1 MDIEYCTQVL
11 IVLTFYLEPIVSLKF
26 NSVVSWVELQIEGET
41 QLDDGV
47 ASVYKEINKKNI

>member
-11 IVLTFYLEPIVSLKF
+11 IVITFYLEPIVSLKF

>member
-11 IVLTFYLEPIVSLKF
+11 IVLTFYLESIVSLKF

-41 QLDDGV
+41 QLDDDV